1 MSVNT
6 THNQIYNYRGPHD
19 ARSQQRHLDNLYA
32 MLGLR
37 PSTTYKTTRDL
48 ITNVESSHDVAL
60 RLAYAAYD
68 TDNPAKLVK
77 DAVRE
82 LQEAQAREALKD
94 AFLKAEATAA
104 TTTIRALVDQGVED
118 AREAF
123 EKDVQAL
130 TEAAG
135 HLDPDHP
142 LDAEAAVAR
151 DAGVHLTT
159 ARGVLA
165 RLGTY
170 ASIHTHVGANTGAP
184 ANLCKLLPILGLP
197 EIVQQEVYRSVTES
211 TRTANP
217 NDIKGTLTVRE
228 LGRDAQ
234 YGIDDAIIG
243 IARGDYD
250 GVTFRLGTQGE
261 VSRNGSAMRTV
272 HTQKVV
278 FDKRASFGL

>member
-1 MSVNT
+1 MT
-6 THNQIYNYRGPHD
+6 TIYDYRGPHD
-19 ARSQQRHLDNLYA
+19 ARSQQRALDNLYS
-32 MLGLR
+32 MLGV
-37 PSTTYKTTRDL
+37 PQPTTYKNTRDIIL
-48 ITNVESSHDVAL
+48 AAPSADDVAL
-60 RLAYAAYD
+60 RLAYAAYEAE
-68 TDNPAKLVK
+68 NPKKLVA
-77 DAVRE
+77 DAIKE
-82 LQEAQAREALKD
+82 LQAAQAAEALKD
-94 AFLKAEATAA
+94 AFLKAERTAA
-104 TTTIRALVDQGVED
+104 TTTILALVDQGVED

-130 TEAAG
+130 TEAAA
-135 HLDPDHP
+135 HLDADHP

-159 ARGVLA
+159 ARTILA

-170 ASIHTHVGANTGAP
+170 ASIHMHAGANTGAP
-184 ANLCKLLPILGLP
+184 SNLTKLLPILGLP
-197 EIVQQEVYRSVTES
+197 EITQQQVYRSVTES

-234 YGIDDAIIG
+234 HNIDDTIIG
-243 IARGDYD
+243 IARGDYK
-250 GVTFRLGTQGE
+250 GVSFRLGTQGE

>member
-1 MSVNT
+1 MN
-6 THNQIYNYRGPHD
+6 IYEYRAPHD
-19 ARSQQRHLDNLYA
+19 ARSQQRNLDALYS
-32 MLGLR
+32 MLGLKQ
-37 PSTTYKTTRDL
+37 PTTYRDTRDL
-48 ITNVESSHDVAL
+48 ILEAPSADDVAL
-60 RLAYAAYD
+60 RLAYAAYETND
-68 TDNPAKLVK
+68 PKKLVA
-77 DAVRE
+77 DAVKE
-82 LQEAQAREALKD
+82 IQAAHAAEALKD
-94 AFLKAEATAA
+94 AFLKAERTAA

-123 EKDVQAL
+123 GKDVQAL
-130 TEAAG
+130 VEAAA

-170 ASIHTHVGANTGAP
+170 ASIHTHAGANTGAP
-184 ANLCKLLPILGLP
+184 SNLCKLLPILSLP
-197 EIVQQEVYRSVTES
+197 EVVQQQVYRSVTES
-211 TRTANP
+211 VTSANP
-217 NDIKGTLTVRE
+217 NDIQGTLTIRR

-234 YGIDDAIIG
+234 HGIDNAIIA
-243 IARGDYD
+243 IARGDYE

-261 VSRNGSAMRTV
+261 VSRNGSAMRTAY
-272 HTQKVV
+272 TQKVV

>member
-1 MSVNT
+1 MT
-6 THNQIYNYRGPHD
+6 IYDYRAPHD
-19 ARSQQRHLDNLYA
+19 PRSQQRNLDALYS
-32 MLGLR
+32 MLGLKQ
-37 PSTTYKTTRDL
+37 PTTYQDTRDL
-48 ITNVESSHDVAL
+48 VLAAPSADDVAL
-60 RLAYAAYD
+60 RLAYAAYE
-68 TDNPAKLVK
+68 TDAPKKLVA
-77 DAVRE
+77 DAIKE
-82 LQEAQAREALKD
+82 LQAAQAAEALKD
-94 AFLKAEATAA
+94 AFLKAERTAA
-104 TTTIRALVDQGVED
+104 TTTIGALVDQGVGD

-123 EKDVQAL
+123 GKDVQAL
-130 TEAAG
+130 VEAAA

-170 ASIHTHVGANTGAP
+170 ASIHNHVGANTGAP
-184 ANLCKLLPILGLP
+184 ANLCKLLPILSLP
-197 EIVQQEVYRSVTES
+197 EIVQQEVYRTVTES

-217 NDIKGTLTVRE
+217 DDVQGTLTVRQ

-234 YGIDDAIIG
+234 SNIDDTIIG
-243 IARGDYD
+243 IGRGDYE
-250 GVTFRLGTQGE
+250 GVSFRLGTQGE

>member
-1 MSVNT
+1 MS
-6 THNQIYNYRGPHD
+6 IYEYRAPHD
-19 ARSQQRHLDNLYA
+19 PRSQQRNLDALYT
-32 MLGLR
+32 MLGLKA
-37 PSTTYKTTRDL
+37 PTTYADTRDL

-104 TTTIRALVDQGVED
+104 TRTIRALVDQGVED
-118 AREAF
+118 TREAF

-130 TEAAG
+130 TEAAA

-142 LDAEAAVAR
+142 LDAEAAVSL

-170 ASIHTHVGANTGAP
+170 ASIHMHAGANTGAP
-184 ANLCKLLPILGLP
+184 SNLCKLLPILSLP
-197 EIVQQEVYRSVTES
+197 EIVQQEVYRTVTES
-211 TRTANP
+211 SRTANP
-217 NDIKGTLTVRE
+217 NDIQGTLTVRR

-234 YGIDDAIIG
+234 HGIDDAIIG
-243 IARGDYD
+243 IARGDYS
-250 GVTFRLGTQGE
+250 GVTFRLGTGGE
-261 VSRNGSAMRTV
+261 VSRNGSLMRTA

>member
-1 MSVNT
+1 MTNL
-6 THNQIYNYRGPHD
+6 YNYRGPHD
-19 ARSQQRHLDNLYA
+19 ARSQQRNLDALYS
-32 MLGLR
+32 MLGLKQ
-37 PSTTYKTTRDL
+37 PTTYKDTRDL
-48 ITNVESSHDVAL
+48 ILAAPSADDVAL
-60 RLAYAAYD
+60 RLAYAAYE
-68 TDNPAKLVK
+68 TDNPKKLVA
-77 DAVRE
+77 DAVKE
-82 LQEAQAREALKD
+82 LQAAQAAEALKD
-94 AFLKAEATAA
+94 AFLKAERTAA
-104 TTTIRALVDQGVED
+104 NTTIRALVDQGVED
-118 AREAF
+118 ARDGF
-123 EKDVQAL
+123 EKDTRAL
-130 TEAAG
+130 IEAAT

-142 LDAEAAVAR
+142 LDAEAAISL

-170 ASIHTHVGANTGAP
+170 ASIHMHAGANTGAP
-184 ANLCKLLPILGLP
+184 SNLCRLLPILSLP

-217 NDIKGTLTVRE
+217 NDIQGTLTVRQ

-234 YGIDDAIIG
+234 YGIDDAIIA
-243 IARGDYD
+243 IARGDYE

-261 VSRNGSAMRTV
+261 VSSNGSAMRTV

>member
-1 MSVNT
+1 MS
-6 THNQIYNYRGPHD
+6 IYEYRGPHD
-19 ARSQQRHLDNLYA
+19 PRSQQRNLDALYS
-32 MLGLR
+32 MLGLKQ
-37 PSTTYKTTRDL
+37 PTTYKDTRDL
-48 ITNVESSHDVAL
+48 ILAAPSADDVAL
-60 RLAYAAYD
+60 RLAYAAYEAE
-68 TDNPAKLVK
+68 NPKKLVA
-77 DAVRE
+77 DAVKE
-82 LQEAQAREALKD
+82 LQAAQAAEALKD
-94 AFLKAEATAA
+94 AFLKAERTAA

-123 EKDVQAL
+123 GKDISAL
-130 TEAAG
+130 VEAAA

-170 ASIHTHVGANTGAP
+170 ASIHTHAGANTGAP
-184 ANLCKLLPILGLP
+184 SNLCKLLPILGLP
-197 EIVQQEVYRSVTES
+197 EIVQQEVYRAVTES

-217 NDIKGTLTVRE
+217 NDIQGTLTVRE

-234 YGIDDAIIG
+234 HNLDDTIIG
-243 IARGDYD
+243 IARGSYE
-250 GVTFRLGTQGE
+250 GVSFNLNTQGE
-261 VSRNGSAMRTV
+261 VSRNGSAMRTAY
-272 HTQKVV
+272 TQKVV